1 MANMGSTGTVNITKA
16 MMDAAIKAVDDY
28 QSQVTGI
35 NSELQSEIDGLIPSS
50 FSGAAANSFKAFYDT
65 SILPNVTD
73 NLTKMLDS
81 LKEIC
86 NTIKMQIPG
95 DDQGVDDQLGQGNQN
110 SGSAQG

>member
-1 MANMGSTGTVNITKA
+1 
-16 MMDAAIKAVDDY
+16 
-28 QSQVTGI
+28 
-35 NSELQSEIDGLIPSS
+35 
-50 FSGAAANSFKAFYDT
+50 
-65 SILPNVTD
+65 
-73 NLTKMLDS
+73 MLDS

>member
-1 MANMGSTGTVNITKA
+1 MSFNLKLT
-16 MMDAAIKAVDDY
+16 
-28 QSQVTGI
+28 
-35 NSELQSEIDGLIPSS
+35 GLIPSS
-50 FSGAAANSFKAFYDT
+50 FSGAAANGFKAFYDT

>member
-1 MANMGSTGTVNITKA
+1 M
-16 MMDAAIKAVDDY
+16 
-28 QSQVTGI
+28 
-35 NSELQSEIDGLIPSS
+35 S
-50 FSGAAANSFKAFYDT
+50 FNLKLTDVKAFYDK

>member
-1 MANMGSTGTVNITKA
+1 MV
-16 MMDAAIKAVDDY
+16 
-28 QSQVTGI
+28 
-35 NSELQSEIDGLIPSS
+35 LRL
-50 FSGAAANSFKAFYDT
+50 YDT

>member
-35 NSELQSEIDGLIPSS
+35 IPSS
-50 FSGAAANSFKAFYDT
+50 FSGAAANGFKAFYDT

>member
-50 FSGAAANSFKAFYDT
+50 FRVQQLMVLRLFTIQVFFQMLLI
-65 SILPNVTD
+65 ILQ
-73 NLTKMLDS
+73 KMLDS